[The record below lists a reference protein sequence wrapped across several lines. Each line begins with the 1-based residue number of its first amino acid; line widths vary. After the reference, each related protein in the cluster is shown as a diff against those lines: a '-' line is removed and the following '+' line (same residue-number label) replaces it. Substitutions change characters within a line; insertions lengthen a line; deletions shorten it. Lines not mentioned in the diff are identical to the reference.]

1 MYLISIIEIFIFFVG
16 IYYLY
21 YLLMNYSVL
30 KREKKFYDEYRNQF
44 LYSLFGAISIIV
56 SFQVFWFSNFY
67 IQHTYIEIIVKI
79 IITIFSFINQMLISE
94 IEKQKRKLLRKKND
108 DINLYLK
115 YSEKNTGFKLIN
127 RLILINIVFKAFYQ
141 KP

>member
-1 MYLISIIEIFIFFVG
+1 MNLISIIEIFIFFVG

-30 KREKKFYDEYRNQF
+30 KREKDFYDEYRNQF
-44 LYSLFGAISIIV
+44 LYSLFGAILIIA
-56 SFQVFWFSNFY
+56 SFQVFWFTNFY

-127 RLILINIVFKAFYQ
+127 RLMLLNIVFKAFY
-141 KP
+141 KKE

>member
-1 MYLISIIEIFIFFVG
+1 MNLISIIEIFIFFVG

-30 KREKKFYDEYRNQF
+30 KREKDFYDEYRNQF
-44 LYSLFGAISIIV
+44 LYSLFGAILIIA
-56 SFQVFWFSNFY
+56 SFQVFWFTNFY
-67 IQHTYIEIIVKI
+67 IQHTYREIIVKI

-127 RLILINIVFKAFYQ
+127 RLMLLNIVFKAFY
-141 KP
+141 KKE